1 VPKDSYKSGMT
12 GKACGQQL
20 LNLIKKRMDI
30 TVRFINFAL
39 QNIELNRL
47 LTKEAPGEDY

>member
-1 VPKDSYKSGMT
+1 MT

-20 LNLIKKRMDI
+20 LNLIKNRMDK
-30 TVRFINFAL
+30 TVRFINFADRNL
-39 QNIELNRL
+39 ELNQL